1 MKKISTKK
9 LIELLILGFLS
20 VSILFTIVY
29 TSLTEYT
36 VGNKFYIGAVSVALV
51 VALRFFNERI
61 SNYLLGLILIVGTF
75 NLISISFIDISFG
88 FYINTIGIKVNFF
101 LLFVFLFYLTVNGKE
116 LSTLFGDKELTEEEK
131 KADAEKLIEMYI
143 TQHSNK
149 SNDELQIIVDNPD
162 EYVNSAVIAAKRIL
176 DMKNV
181 P

>member
-1 MKKISTKK
+1 LDST
-9 LIELLILGFLS
+9 LIPL
-20 VSILFTIVY
+20 
-29 TSLTEYT
+29 
-36 VGNKFYIGAVSVALV
+36 
-51 VALRFFNERI
+51 
-61 SNYLLGLILIVGTF
+61 
-75 NLISISFIDISFG
+75 
-88 FYINTIGIKVNFF
+88 GIKVNFF

>member
-1 MKKISTKK
+1 
-9 LIELLILGFLS
+9 
-20 VSILFTIVY
+20 
-29 TSLTEYT
+29 
-36 VGNKFYIGAVSVALV
+36 
-51 VALRFFNERI
+51 
-61 SNYLLGLILIVGTF
+61 
-75 NLISISFIDISFG
+75 LISISFIDISFG

-162 EYVNSAVIAAKRIL
+162 EYVNSAVIAAKTKTKASAKCSKLISKCYPLPYLPYTEPLSQISNFCSFLIL
-176 DMKNV
+176 AWCGFAD
-181 P
+181 